1 MEYDGDMTPCSH
13 DRGVGCDFEILCI
26 LVKGEVYDI
35 LLVCI
40 CFLKS
45 CKNFIQSKQYFTW
58 GGMLA

>member
-13 DRGVGCDFEILCI
+13 DREVGCDFEILCI

-45 CKNFIQSKQYFTW
+45 CKKFIQSKQYFT
-58 GGMLA
+58 